1 MSDFKRILFSMA
13 RPSFT
18 LKSSRKYAQRMAQR
32 FEQSENDYFDEVHNV
47 GKIRYYIDGPADAPI
62 TVIFIH
68 GYTLAAKAW
77 HMQVGHIHEHAR
89 CVMMDYRGHGH
100 ADNYRSDECSID
112 GAADDVWAV
121 IQDAQITGPILLVAH
136 SLGGMVTFNLVRRY
150 PEIKKDLK
158 GVIVVSTAVDS
169 FTTQGMPQILASPI
183 VGKIHEAAEASP
195 EGAANF
201 KQSLANIVAPFLA
214 TTMFRFGT
222 PREIV
227 EFHAELINKTP
238 LKTLVGY
245 LDDLQHHDEY
255 AGVAALNGI
264 PGVVIVGDNDRV
276 TPVEQSERI
285 VSIWMDAGLQIVPGA
300 GHMVPLETPWIID
313 KAMDELI
320 EKTVG
325 ADCANAQEAAR
336 AEGTSGTD
344 PVGAATPM
352 AGEPRAVAMN
362 ERSPRDAFGIQT
374 GQ

>member
-1 MSDFKRILFSMA
+1 
-13 RPSFT
+13 
-18 LKSSRKYAQRMAQR
+18 MAQR
-32 FEQSENDYFDEVHNV
+32 FEQSENDYFDEVHHV
-47 GKIRYYIDGPADAPI
+47 GKICYYVDGPVDAPI

-89 CVMMDYRGHGH
+89 CIMMDYRGHGN
-100 ADNYRSDECSID
+100 ASDFRSEECSID

-121 IQDAQITGPILLVAH
+121 IQDAKVSGPIILVGH

-150 PEIKKDLK
+150 PELKKDLK
-158 GVIVVSTAVDS
+158 GVVVVSTAVDS

-183 VGKIHEAAEASP
+183 VNKVYELVEASP

-222 PREIV
+222 PKQIV

-238 LKTLVGY
+238 LKTLMGY
-245 LDDLQHHDEY
+245 LDDLQHHNEHD
-255 AGVAALNGI
+255 GVKALIGI
-264 PGVVIVGDNDRV
+264 PGVVIVGDGDKV
-276 TPVEQSERI
+276 TPLEQSERI
-285 VSIWMDAGLQIVPGA
+285 VSIWEDAGLQVVPGA
-300 GHMVPLETPWIID
+300 DHMVPLETPWIID
-313 KAMDELI
+313 KAVDELI
-320 EKTVG
+320 ARSIG
-325 ADCANAQEAAR
+325 GDCKNSTEAAQQ
-336 AEGTSGTD
+336 SGTN
-344 PVGAATPM
+344 PVGVATPM

-362 ERSPRDAFGIQT
+362 DRSPRDAFGVKT